1 MQHEGKKCI
10 QVQQAFADGATLA
23 ELEQH
28 IAYLRSL
35 GAPGD
40 ARPRIGVNGDCEV
53 TMMICAVLRRTLQVL
68 HKCPKKEVERP
79 GSGLRWLEFEGKS
92 GMARN
97 PLMRSGRCWMR
108 RSLLQTVCPNCRT
121 RRVRSTPACWKLKLP
136 ARTRHL

>member
-1 MQHEGKKCI
+1 VQHEGKKCI

-68 HKCPKKEVERP
+68 HKCPQK
-79 GSGLRWLEFEGKS
+79 GKA
-92 GMARN
+92 GVWPTVVGVRGQV
-97 PLMRSGRCWMR
+97 RSGRGIR
-108 RSLLQTVCPNCRT
+108 
-121 RRVRSTPACWKLKLP
+121 
-136 ARTRHL
+136 